1 MKVILKNDTPRLGPK
16 NTVLDVSDSYAINV
30 LIKKG
35 IADKL
40 TAALE
45 AKINRDKANKAE
57 SKELAGSRHLQM
69 IADLQKVASKNSD
82 HTIVSINHNHDN
94 KGHLY
99 GSVTNEEIVSS
110 IYDLLQ
116 ISINPKQIQISNII
130 KTTGIHK
137 ILIKGNKSEK
147 EMEFNIE
154 VR

>member
-40 TAALE
+40 TVALE

-137 ILIKGNKSEK
+137 ILIKTKKVAN
-147 EMEFNIE
+147 
-154 VR
+154 VVA

>member
-40 TAALE
+40 TVALE

-82 HTIVSINHNHDN
+82 HTIVSIKHNHDN

-130 KTTGIHK
+130 KITGIHK